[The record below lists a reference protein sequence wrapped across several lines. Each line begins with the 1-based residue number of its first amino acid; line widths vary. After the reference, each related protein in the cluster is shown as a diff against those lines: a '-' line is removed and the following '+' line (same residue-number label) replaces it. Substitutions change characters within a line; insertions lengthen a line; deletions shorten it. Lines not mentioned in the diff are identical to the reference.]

1 MRSSS
6 PSANVSQISRASAI
20 TGFTDEL
27 FSFTFVSR
35 YEKAVSSISTAV
47 TFAPEIL
54 SSATAIAPLPEQ
66 RSTVFLS
73 VLFSRKSTQRL
84 TTTSVS
90 SRGMST
96 PLPTLKSNPIKLHS
110 PRIYCNGSPEIRFS
124 INFKKLCEQFSS
136 ALSVLCMI
144 KPTLSS
150 EKAFCKRLCA
160 SNFEFSILLFS
171 SSLSPL

>member
-27 FSFTFVSR
+27 FPFTFVSR

-66 RSTVFLS
+66 WSTVFLS
-73 VLFSRKSTQRL
+73 VLFSRKSMQRL
-84 TTTSVS
+84 TT
-90 SRGMST
+90 
-96 PLPTLKSNPIKLHS
+96 
-110 PRIYCNGSPEIRFS
+110 
-124 INFKKLCEQFSS
+124 
-136 ALSVLCMI
+136 
-144 KPTLSS
+144 
-150 EKAFCKRLCA
+150 
-160 SNFEFSILLFS
+160 
-171 SSLSPL
+171 

>member
-6 PSANVSQISRASAI
+6 PSANVSQILRASAI

-66 RSTVFLS
+66 RSNRLFVGSVF
-73 VLFSRKSTQRL
+73 RENQCRD
-84 TTTSVS
+84 
-90 SRGMST
+90 
-96 PLPTLKSNPIKLHS
+96 
-110 PRIYCNGSPEIRFS
+110 
-124 INFKKLCEQFSS
+124 
-136 ALSVLCMI
+136 
-144 KPTLSS
+144 
-150 EKAFCKRLCA
+150 
-160 SNFEFSILLFS
+160 
-171 SSLSPL
+171 